1 MPIEQHAPELERIID
16 LNAATE
22 ELAGGYGGD
31 MGRLRARCGGRRAD
45 TSSSVIYTTTVA

>member
-16 LNAATE
+16 LNATVE

-31 MGRLRARCGGRRAD
+31 MGPAEGPAVVEGGRLPPLQRHPQ
-45 TSSSVIYTTTVA
+45 